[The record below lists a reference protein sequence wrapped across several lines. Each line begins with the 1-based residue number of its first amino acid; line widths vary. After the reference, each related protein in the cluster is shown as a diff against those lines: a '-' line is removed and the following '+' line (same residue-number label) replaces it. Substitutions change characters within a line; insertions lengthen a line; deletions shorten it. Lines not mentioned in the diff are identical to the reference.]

1 MIDGVITGGPKLLRS
16 PIIKPIVPK
25 TTAIPDKFQGGK
37 ASEKTIEA
45 VKKSASP
52 IFKPKE
58 NQDDAQLK
66 KLRTNVA
73 YVAVPGLD
81 NINSRKPRAK
91 KITK

>member
-1 MIDGVITGGPKLLRS
+1 MIDDVITGGPKLLRS
-16 PIIKPIVPK
+16 PINKPIVPK

-45 VKKSASP
+45 VKNSASP

-81 NINSRKPRAK
+81 KINSRKPRAK
-91 KITK
+91 SITK